1 MGGAVVRVWAAVQGS
16 FWLIP
21 VVMASVLSGLALLLT
36 QVDAGRP
43 SAADALFVTLGVEG
57 ARTVLSTIAGGMM
70 TVASIVISLTF
81 VALTTMSSQL
91 GPRILVF
98 FMRDRPTQI
107 VLGAFTG
114 TFLFALIALSATGGP
129 DDHVPA
135 AAVLAAIGFAVISF
149 GLMAFYVHHA
159 AESLQADILV
169 SRLAAQLL
177 TAIDDL
183 ASVRRGDRIVAS
195 DDLPGPEPDSCT
207 LGAPGAGYVEFID
220 RDGLLAIARE
230 SGGRIDI
237 LARPASFLLKG
248 VALVRLSAEAM
259 ERQKAVRACIT
270 LSPTRTPMQQAHFEF
285 SAITEIAV
293 RALSPGV
300 NDPYTAAACVDRL
313 FEGLAKAAQRGVTGD
328 IVHREDGRILLTER
342 RHSFGDYLDTAFA
355 PIRKYG
361 RDDALVAGRIAA
373 GYEMLA
379 AMITNEDERAMLC
392 SAARNF
398 RNELDEHMSSARDRE
413 TLLEQLD
420 RMIDALEG
428 PASPLPVLGEEPS
441 EDA

>member
-1 MGGAVVRVWAAVQGS
+1 MAATVARIWLAVQGS

-21 VVMASVLSGLALLLT
+21 ILIAGLLSTLALILT
-36 QVDAGRP
+36 HFDAGLP
-43 SAADALFVTLGVEG
+43 PGSTPLATLGVDG

-91 GPRILVF
+91 GPRMLVF

-114 TFLFALIALSATGGP
+114 TFLFALIALSATGGV
-129 DDHVPA
+129 DNRVPA
-135 AAVLAAIGFAVISF
+135 TAVLSAIGFAVISF
-149 GLMAFYVHHA
+149 GMMAYYVHHA

-169 SRLAAQLL
+169 SRLADQLL
-177 TAIDDL
+177 HAIDGL
-183 ASVRRGDRIVAS
+183 AAVRRGDRIVSAG
-195 DDLPGPEPDSCT
+195 DLPAPDADACT

-220 RDGLLAIARE
+220 RNGLLSIARE

-248 VALVRLSAEAM
+248 VALVRVSEGLR
-259 ERQKAVRACIT
+259 ERQNAIRACIT
-270 LSPTRTPMQQAHFEF
+270 LSPTRTPAQQAHFEF

-300 NDPYTAAACVDRL
+300 NDPYTAASCINRL
-313 FEGLAKAAQRGVTGD
+313 FEGLARATQYGVTGD
-328 IVHREDGRILLTER
+328 IVHREDGRVLLTER
-342 RHSFGDYLDTAFA
+342 RHSFADYLDTAFA

-361 RDDALVAGRIAA
+361 RDDALVAGHIAA
-373 GYEMLA
+373 GYDMLA
-379 AMITNEDERAMLC
+379 TTITDEAERAMLC
-392 SAARNF
+392 SAARGF
-398 RNELDEHMSSARDRE
+398 RNELDQHMSSARDRE
-413 TLLEQLD
+413 ALLEQLD
-420 RMIDALEG
+420 RMIAALER
-428 PASPLPVLGEEPS
+428 PASPLPILGEDGSDES
-441 EDA
+441 